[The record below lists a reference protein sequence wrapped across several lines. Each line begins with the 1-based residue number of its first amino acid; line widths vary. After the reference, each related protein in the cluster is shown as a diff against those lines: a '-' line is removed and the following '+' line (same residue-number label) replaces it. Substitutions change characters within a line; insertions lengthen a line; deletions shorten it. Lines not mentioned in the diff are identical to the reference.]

1 MHQKALTDLGYCG
14 PIFTWERD
22 WEEWGKIA
30 ERLDQ
35 AVANL
40 LWTEYWPDTVISHDP
55 LIGSDHRPLIIQ
67 YAHYVALGPCP
78 FSLEAFWLRN
88 YEFQCFAQSS
98 QSNDFQPHAG
108 TKCEVHLT
116 TTKKLGEVWR
126 NEELYWLQRSQI
138 NWLRD
143 GDKNTAFFHHS
154 AIQYRQRNRI
164 LKIKDFEDVWLEED
178 GQIRNHIDAYFKT
191 FFSPALEGLKQVVTP
206 QINANLLMPFTLE
219 EIKFV
224 VFE

>member
-30 ERLDQ
+30 ERLDR

-40 LWTEYWPDTVISHDP
+40 LWTEYWPDT
-55 LIGSDHRPLIIQ
+55 
-67 YAHYVALGPCP
+67 
-78 FSLEAFWLRN
+78 
-88 YEFQCFAQSS
+88 
-98 QSNDFQPHAG
+98 PHAG
-108 TKCEVHLT
+108 TKREVHLT

-126 NEELYWLQRSQI
+126 NEELYWLQRSHI
-138 NWLRD
+138 NWLRV

-206 QINANLLMPFTLE
+206 QINANFLMPFTLE

-224 VFE
+224 VFK